1 MKKLLALIIAL
12 TMPINSFAAECSVPV
27 KFLEEG
33 SPAPCRGYLFSQ
45 EKELQV
51 RIMAKD
57 YSLIKDELDSL
68 NKMVE
73 KLQKRDQESEKILNL
88 EMQKT
93 ELWKVRAEDI
103 TVKYVSVE
111 ENRGKRDLMFILMG
125 VGLTV
130 LAGWAVGQASPG
142 R

>member
-93 ELWKVRAEDI
+93 ELWKVRAEDV
-103 TVKYVSVE
+103 TLKYVSVE

>member
-1 MKKLLALIIAL
+1 VKKLLALIIAL